1 MSNEDLKKELL
12 EIATILDKFPS
23 SLQPQVF
30 DMLTSHL
37 EKPKTITRPSG
48 QERRTDTEAQD
59 KAPAAAGKSAK
70 AKRRGGTKETIG
82 ILKDLNL
89 RGTSDVKSFADFQAE
104 KKPESNIEFTTVAVY
119 YLAKL
124 LGLTGITLAHIN
136 TCYKNVERKPPKNFR
151 QNLWDTSSNKYG
163 YIDASDMNNI
173 TIPHRGESFV
183 EHDLPRKDTKS
194 K

>member
-37 EKPKTITRPSG
+37 EKPKTQPTTKRQSVEESDKDKSG
-48 QERRTDTEAQD
+48 
-59 KAPAAAGKSAK
+59 SAS
-70 AKRRGGTKETIG
+70 GTKGRGRSSGSKESIG

-89 RGTSDVKSFADFQAE
+89 RGGSDIKAFSDFQAE
-104 KKPESNIEFTTVAVY
+104 KKPSSNIEFTAVAVY
-119 YLAKL
+119 YLAKI
-124 LGLTGITLAHIN
+124 LGLTGITPAHIN
-136 TCYKNVERKPPKNFR
+136 TCYKNVNRKPPQAFL
-151 QNLWDTSSNKYG
+151 QNIFDTSSNRYG
-163 YIDASDMNNI
+163 YIDARDINNI

-183 EHDLPRKDTKS
+183 EYDLPRKDKKS